1 MDVRRERA
9 KYIPDLSL
17 QVSYLGFQNVNVLP
31 QSAGAVGFLFQWQP
45 FDWGF
50 KKHRI
55 KELKATTEQKATAEQ
70 DVRERVLLD
79 VEDKFRKLGEARV
92 LLDAQTDERQA
103 EQARLREVR
112 NRYDKQAALL
122 TDLVQQQAAVS
133 QAEAQYQQ
141 ALSGFWSAR
150 AEFNKAIGAD

>member
-1 MDVRRERA
+1 M
-9 KYIPDLSL
+9 
-17 QVSYLGFQNVNVLP
+17 
-31 QSAGAVGFLFQWQP
+31 
-45 FDWGF
+45 
-50 KKHRI
+50 
-55 KELKATTEQKATAEQ
+55 
-70 DVRERVLLD
+70 
-79 VEDKFRKLGEARV
+79 